1 EILRAVRAHRAQG
14 AQSVRLA
21 RPRRGQQS
29 AAHLLLRV
37 PEARPRLRAIAAHAR
52 LKRQPPDFRVYSRP
66 VRPGPPAFVASLC
79 LLCACGPA
87 TPNPARPGAPT
98 AAELELPPADK
109 NLVLERST
117 TAQNGQPDPILEA
130 MQAELG

>member
-1 EILRAVRAHRAQG
+1 
-14 AQSVRLA
+14 
-21 RPRRGQQS
+21 
-29 AAHLLLRV
+29 
-37 PEARPRLRAIAAHAR
+37 

-130 MQAELG
+130 MQAELGRARSELGKQPSPPYYIAYGAYATRTAHIVAS